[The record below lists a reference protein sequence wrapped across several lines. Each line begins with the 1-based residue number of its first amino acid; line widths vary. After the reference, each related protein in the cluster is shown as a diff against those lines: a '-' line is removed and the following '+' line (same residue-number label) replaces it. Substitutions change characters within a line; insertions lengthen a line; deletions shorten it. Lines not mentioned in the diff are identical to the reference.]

1 MGQQSQ
7 PDDGPEP
14 IQPGDGPGPDRGT
27 LVYVG
32 WRTLVVVAVV
42 AVGYFTRPIWHGLV
56 YSAIYSPTGLLVV
69 GGGSLAALALWYL
82 PPERIE
88 STGSAGSGGS
98 DDFGGL
104 NLSSDG
110 PDPIGELSGDAGGTA
125 AAKIRLLA
133 VVVGLLIA
141 LSFVVGGISGTLEQR
156 TLAQE
161 TMADATEVEE
171 FPAANPENPR
181 VVPRRV
187 SEVTTRGEVSY
198 RQYRLGTSDIAR
210 REDGSL
216 AWSYPIEPDGFR
228 NTLFENQQGVLL
240 SDMTRIDERRT
251 ETFDDTPF
259 TYGEGMFLHR
269 SSDWQLKKTDY
280 LARYTDDAVEFTHD
294 GTPYMYYPKTGH
306 EWRLAPFPHTVPVW
320 EGGALVFPDGE
331 IRHLTP
337 AEAQDSEILDGQRL
351 YPVSLT
357 RTEMGSLGYR
367 NGIIN
372 QLPVVGSHVGEIE
385 LAELPP
391 GADNEQPF
399 IIDLAGERM
408 SYVTAMEPYGED
420 SRGLDE
426 VWFADAETG
435 AYTFFGTDRETL
447 TGPERAMGIARSQDS
462 QTNWGDNFVVTE
474 PVPVIVEED
483 LWWHI
488 KVSPTDFTDVTRNVF
503 VNADSG
509 EAIAVRTDNE
519 TRAFIRGTLDDATV
533 DDGEQAG
540 DDQPAGGDAE
550 GGDDVL
556 YYVVVTDRE
565 GNVVER
571 IPVRSGQDTAIVAP
585 DDDRVTVVNQ
595 TANTTATTNTTATA
609 KLATP
614 AVTG

>member
-1 MGQQSQ
+1 MGQQPQ

-27 LVYVG
+27 LVYLG
-32 WRTLVVVAVV
+32 WRTLVVVAVL
-42 AVGYFTRPIWHGLV
+42 AVGYLTRPIWHGLV
-56 YSAIYSPTGLLVV
+56 YSAIYSPTGLVVV

-82 PPERIE
+82 PPERLQSGE
-88 STGSAGSGGS
+88 STESDGS
-98 DDFGGL
+98 DDLGGL
-104 NLSSDG
+104 DLSSDG
-110 PDPIGELSGDAGGTA
+110 PGPIGEVTGPDGGTA

-133 VVVGLLIA
+133 VVVGILIA
-141 LSFVVGGISGTLEQR
+141 VSFVVGGISGTLEQR

-198 RQYRLGTSDIAR
+198 RQYRLGASDIAR

-216 AWSYPIEPDGFR
+216 AWSYPIEPDAFR

-251 ETFDDTPF
+251 DTFDDTPF

-320 EGGALVFPDGE
+320 DGGALVTPDGE

-337 AEAQDSEILDGQRL
+337 EEAQQSDILDGQRL

-372 QLPVVGSHVGEIE
+372 QLPVVGAHVGEIE
-385 LAELPP
+385 VAELPP

-408 SYVTAMEPYGED
+408 SYVTAMEPYGAD

-435 AYTFFGTDRETL
+435 EYTFFGTDRETL
-447 TGPERAMGIARSQDS
+447 TGPERAMGIARSEDS
-462 QTNWGDNFVVTE
+462 QTNWGQNFVVTE

-509 EAIAVRTDNE
+509 EAIAVQTDNE
-519 TRAFIRGTLDDATV
+519 TRAFIRGSLDNATAP
-533 DDGEQAG
+533 D
-540 DDQPAGGDAE
+540 AGGGDGQPDA
-550 GGDDVL
+550 GQPDDDTDDDII
-556 YYVVVTDRE
+556 YYVVVTDTE
-565 GNVVER
+565 GSVVER
-571 IPVRSGQDTAIVAP
+571 IPVRSGQDTSIVAP
-585 DDDRVTVVNQ
+585 DDDRVTVVNG
-595 TANTTATTNTTATA
+595 TANATNTTA
-609 KLATP
+609 
-614 AVTG
+614 AVAAPPIDG

>member
-1 MGQQSQ
+1 MAQQQ
-7 PDDGPEP
+7 PDDGPDP
-14 IQPGDGPGPDRGT
+14 VQPGNGPGPDRGT
-27 LVYVG
+27 LVYLG
-32 WRTLVVVAVV
+32 WRTLVVVAAVV
-42 AVGYFTRPIWHGLV
+42 VGYLTRPIWHGLV
-56 YSAIYSPTGLLVV
+56 YSALYSPTGLLVV

-82 PPERIE
+82 PPERIRSGE
-88 STGSAGSGGS
+88 SDGS
-98 DDFGGL
+98 DDSGDLGGL
-104 NLSSDG
+104 GPSSDG
-110 PDPIGELSGDAGGTA
+110 PNPIGELTSPDGGTA

-133 VVVGLLIA
+133 VVVGVLIA
-141 LSFVVGGISGTLEQR
+141 ISFVVGGISGTLEQR

-161 TMADATEVEE
+161 TMSDATEVEE

-187 SEVTTRGEVSY
+187 SEITTRGEVSY
-198 RQYRLGTSDIAR
+198 RQYRLGASDIAR

-251 ETFDDTPF
+251 ENFDDTPF

-269 SSDWQLKKTDY
+269 SSDWQLKKTAY
-280 LARYTDDAVEFTHD
+280 LSRYTDDAVEFTYD

-306 EWRLAPFPHTVPVW
+306 EWRLTPFPHTIPVW
-320 EGGALVFPDGE
+320 DGGALVSPNGE
-331 IRHLTP
+331 IRHMTP
-337 AEAQDSEILDGQRL
+337 EEAQESEILDGQRL

-357 RTEMGSLGYR
+357 RAEMGSLGYR

-372 QLPVVGSHVGEIE
+372 QLAVVGSHVGEIE
-385 LAELPP
+385 LAELPS

-408 SYVTAMEPYGED
+408 SYVTAMEPYGAD

-426 VWFADAETG
+426 VWFANAETG
-435 AYTFFGTDRETL
+435 TYTFFGTDRETL

-462 QTNWGDNFVVTE
+462 QTNWGQNFVVTE

-483 LWWHI
+483 LWWHV

-519 TRAFIRGTLDDATV
+519 TRAFIRGSLDNATV
-533 DDGEQAG
+533 DGGAGQEASEQPDDGGAG
-540 DDQPAGGDAE
+540 D
-550 GGDDVL
+550 GDDVL
-556 YYVVVTDRE
+556 YYVVITDSE

-571 IPVRSGQDTAIVAP
+571 VPVRSGQDTAIVAP
-585 DDDRVTVVNQ
+585 DDDRVTVVNG
-595 TANTTATTNTTATA
+595 TANATNTTATA
-609 KLATP
+609 TVAAP
-614 AVTG
+614 PVTG